1 MKKTLMAAAL
11 AITVSFGFQQ
21 APVLSA
27 ENSKPL
33 PHSMTKQEREYI
45 KNNFDKYLEEK
56 YRPFTGKPIRKP
68 EGTFWTPGEF
78 EKCEGICFSW
88 AGYSDLLTKLIVDA
102 SKHARVFVG
111 ASYNSATLKD
121 TLVKAGANAENIEV
135 IPSRLDSV
143 WVRDFGPFVIHTEA
157 KKREIIDCVYN
168 RPRPNDDKFPQ
179 TIGDFLKIKVHPCK
193 LILPGGNFQTDGHGV
208 AILTDVVFDPSE
220 GGDPNMTRADL
231 EKYMKE
237 FFGMKK
243 VILLKK
249 MKRDGTGHVD
259 MFSKLLDDKNIIL
272 GEYATPSDGAENN
285 YAILNENAQTMANET
300 NGLGEKFIVTR
311 IPMPKYTGTS
321 FSYTNSVFTNN
332 LVMVPI
338 YGKPTDEQ
346 ALEIYRKILPGHT
359 VKGYDCNNIITA
371 NGAIHCVTQLV
382 MADPIQIPAAAVKAE
397 AINTRTLSIS
407 FKIDT
412 KRRMN
417 EGGASVYWSDS
428 EKGPFIKAEAA
439 KAYNT
444 YTAKID
450 GADVKKPVFY
460 FITAEALDGSNARL
474 PLDAGEVM
482 KFDPAAVK

>member
-11 AITVSFGFQQ
+11 ALSVSFGFQP
-21 APVLSA
+21 APVAA
-27 ENSKPL
+27 EALKPL

-45 KNNFDKYLEEK
+45 QNNFDKYLEEK
-56 YRPFTGKPIRKP
+56 YKPFTGRPMRKP

-78 EKCEGICFSW
+78 EKSEGICFSW
-88 AGYSDLLTKLIVDA
+88 AGYSDLLTQLIVDA
-102 SKHARVFVG
+102 SKQDKIFIG
-111 ASYNSATLKD
+111 ASYNAETLKATLA
-121 TLVKAGANAENIEV
+121 KAGANAENITV
-135 IPSRLDSV
+135 IPTRLDSV
-143 WVRDFGPFVIHTEA
+143 WMRDFGPFFIHTEA

-179 TIGDFLKIKVHPCK
+179 TIGDLLKVKVHPCK

-208 AILTDVVFDPSE
+208 AILTDVVFDPNE

-272 GEYATPSDGAENN
+272 GEYATPTDGAENN

-311 IPMPKYTGTS
+311 IPMPKYDGTS
-321 FSYTNSVFTNN
+321 YSYTNSVFANN
-332 LVMVPI
+332 LVLVPI
-338 YGKPTDEQ
+338 YGKATDEK

-359 VKGYDCNNIITA
+359 VKGYNCSNIITA
-371 NGAIHCVTQLV
+371 NGAIHCITQLV
-382 MADPIQIPAAAVKAE
+382 MADPIQIPSTLVKAE
-397 AINTRTLSIS
+397 ATDMKTLSIS

-417 EGGASVYWSDS
+417 EGGACVYWSDS
-428 EKGPFIKAEAA
+428 EKGPFVKAEAT
-439 KAYNT
+439 KLYNT
-444 YTAKID
+444 YTAKIEN
-450 GADVKKPVFY
+450 ADVKNPVFY

-474 PLDAGEVM
+474 PLDANEFM
-482 KFDPAAVK
+482 KFDPMAAK